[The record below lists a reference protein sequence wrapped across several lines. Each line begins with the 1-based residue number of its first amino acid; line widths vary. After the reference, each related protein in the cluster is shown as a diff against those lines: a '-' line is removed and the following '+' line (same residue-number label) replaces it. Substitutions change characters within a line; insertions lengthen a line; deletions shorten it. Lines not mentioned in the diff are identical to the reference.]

1 MQPLQQ
7 IVQLLPSGC
16 RRRCSLVQAGGRLR
30 RVSGG
35 CLAPRLQQVLLL
47 VLPLPLQVLLL
58 PRLQVFLLPRLQ
70 VLLLLLLL
78 LLPVLA
84 LLGQHAIQ
92 PSC

>member
-7 IVQLLPSGC
+7 IVQLLPGGC

-30 RVSGG
+30 CMSGG
-35 CLAPRLQQVLLL
+35 CLARRLRQGWLLLL
-47 VLPLPLQVLLL
+47 VLPL
-58 PRLQVFLLPRLQ
+58 RLQV
-70 VLLLLLLL
+70 LLLLL